1 MREASRAKKLEWVN
15 KRGGGGSGDGGGGR
29 EAPDADSYREPQR
42 IKGAGAPE
50 KIVVNLGAGT
60 GGGRS
65 AATISSASTR
75 AGRSQAKRVRLAKD
89 VQSWDALVPP
99 EKKAALSLGWNA
111 ARWDAGED
119 CDFVN
124 VRWKNLSANE
134 IKAAKVLGY
143 DRASWEEDG
152 VFGDD
157 DDEEQLP
164 DEGGEE
170 PVMPRRERPAAGSV
184 VVRTAPAAA
193 PAPAPKPPATPEPKQ
208 EEEDE
213 ATLIARL
220 EASGELPPKYV
231 RGRPVLLLLKIEVGP
246 GKRAALVVRQGDD
259 PKWLAKSFC
268 RRHNVPAQL
277 TSVVQTNIE
286 QNLAMLDQKK

>member
-1 MREASRAKKLEWVN
+1 MAAT
-15 KRGGGGSGDGGGGR
+15 D
-29 EAPDADSYREPQR
+29 APD
-42 IKGAGAPE
+42 
-50 KIVVNLGAGT
+50 V
-60 GGGRS
+60 
-65 AATISSASTR
+65 ASLEELLR
-75 AGRSQAKRVRLAKD
+75 AERCELFGEMSRCERFGELFGEAI
-89 VQSWDALVPP
+89 ALFID
-99 EKKAALSLGWNA
+99 NA
-111 ARWDAGED
+111 
-119 CDFVN
+119 
-124 VRWKNLSANE
+124 
-134 IKAAKVLGY
+134 
-143 DRASWEEDG
+143 
-152 VFGDD
+152 DD
-157 DDEEQLP
+157 DEQLP

-259 PKWLAKSFC
+259 PGWLAKSFC
-268 RRHNVPAQL
+268 RRHNVPAQR
-277 TSVVQTNIE
+277 VGEVQACIE
-286 QNLAMLDQKK
+286 QNL